1 MVNSEILLMFIIPRE
16 LSVSLTQIYLDNIM
30 DLLNPTGEG
39 LAIREDP
46 VHHFY
51 FCLPL
56 ISIGNEGDIHPRPNF
71 GPC

>member
-1 MVNSEILLMFIIPRE
+1 MIRRE

-46 VHHFY
+46 VCHFMSIS
-51 FCLPL
+51 L
-56 ISIGNEGDIHPRPNF
+56 ISIGY
-71 GPC
+71 